1 MALVDMFLKL
11 DGVNGE
17 SEDPEHK
24 AEIQLDGFRLNLVS
38 PRDSFTNQ
46 ASGARRWSHLSIR
59 AKIDMSTPLLFLKL
73 ATNTKIATA
82 VLTCRKAGKVQF
94 QYFKITLSEVLVV
107 KVEAGEFEASGASV
121 IPHCDFDLSFG
132 KIEILG
138 SPQTSTGP
146 TSGTVSMQDDLR
158 LNSLGR
164 S

>member
-11 DGVNGE
+11 DGVDGE
-17 SEDPEHK
+17 SPDPQHK
-24 AEIQLDGFRLNLVS
+24 GEIQIDGFRLNAVS
-38 PRDSFTNQ
+38 PRDAFTNQ
-46 ASGARRWSHLSIR
+46 AAGAVRMSHMTIR
-59 AKIDMSTPLLFLKL
+59 AKVDKSTPKLF
-73 ATNTKIATA
+73 TKIAKNEKIPSA

-107 KVEAGEFEASGASV
+107 KVEAGEFEASGAGV

-158 LNSLGR
+158 LNS
-164 S
+164 